1 MNGRADIRISRHAFT
16 RAGDRCPFPRSSLQR
31 ESERAFDQ
39 GLRPEDIRH
48 SDLRMYLGSLG
59 RQAGD
64 ECRIRGNHV
73 FIFRFASGDYI
84 LVTIFPLKNEFIKVA
99 AKEVRGE

>member
-1 MNGRADIRISRHAFT
+1 MSGRTDIRVSRHAFT

-31 ESERAFDQ
+31 ESELAFDK
-39 GLRPEDIRH
+39 GIRPQDIRH
-48 SDLRMYLGSLG
+48 KDLRMYIESHS

-64 ECRIRGNHV
+64 ECRIRGNNV
-73 FIFRFASGDYI
+73 FIYRFASGDYI
-84 LVTIFPLKNEFIKVA
+84 LVTILPLRPEFIKYA